1 MLGGLEDSPK
11 LGVYCTGDRG
21 ACLKGVL
28 GELSTRQYNV
38 PVTSQCLAGVDGA
51 GPTGLAEASVSGC
64 SSRSRSAALT
74 TITLGSE
81 VVEVP
86 VNRPL
91 NDGAEPTGLAKA
103 SVSGCCSRSRSAA
116 LTTITLGNEV
126 VEVPVSRPSSSAERS
141 VGEVVEVPVEVAE
154 RSVREVVEVPVTT
167 SIANRLATELLHGD
181 TNSSMHTDC
190 QSIFVSK
197 LAAKFRDFPLSR
209 PLSSIKFR

>member
-1 MLGGLEDSPK
+1 MVLGGVEDSPK
-11 LGVYCTGDRG
+11 LGVYCAGDRG

-38 PVTSQCLAGVDGA
+38 PVTGKCLAGVDGA
-51 GPTGLAEASVSGC
+51 GATGLAEASASGC
-64 SSRSRSAALT
+64 S
-74 TITLGSE
+74 
-81 VVEVP
+81 
-86 VNRPL
+86 
-91 NDGAEPTGLAKA
+91 
-103 SVSGCCSRSRSAA
+103 SRSRSAA

-181 TNSSMHTDC
+181 TQSSMHTDC
-190 QSIFVSK
+190 RSIFASK
-197 LAAKFRDFPLSR
+197 SAAKFREVPLSR
-209 PLSSIKFR
+209 PLSSAKFR